1 MAAKE
6 QCRSSF
12 LCALLVGALGV
23 IGLWIPA
30 AGEAKPPATE
40 EYVLEIPGVAGS
52 ERVGDIEDAGKVVG
66 SGGVV
71 GEGNVGGAGAIGE
84 FLLSPVGLLVLA
96 PAALVGGVA
105 IRSRTRG

>member
-12 LCALLVGALGV
+12 ICALVVGALGV
-23 IGLWIPA
+23 IGLWFPA
-30 AGEAKPPATE
+30 VGEAKPPATE
-40 EYVLEIPGVAGS
+40 EYVLDIPGVAGS
-52 ERVGDIEDAGKVVG
+52 QRVDEVKDAGTVAG

-71 GEGNVGGAGAIGE
+71 GEGNVGGVGAIGA

-96 PAALVGGVA
+96 PAILVGAVA